1 MRDIG
6 FSRATSELRMAVK
19 ECWLVLSGVAIFS
32 ALVNMLM
39 LVGAIYMLEVYDRVL
54 PSQSIPTLLVLS
66 IAAFILFCAQGFFD
80 FMRGRILI
88 RVGNHLEERLNS
100 RIFDLLSR
108 APQVN
113 QSGPDSAQAPKHLDA
128 IKNFLSSGGPVA
140 FIDLPWIPFFIVIL
154 FLFHWILGAAS
165 LIGGL
170 VIVGLTLYAE
180 MKTREPVVQLG
191 GEIAK
196 KTQFTLLLRRNAEV
210 VGSMG
215 LRQSLVHV
223 YGSQTEAVRLSQ
235 TLLSDLGG
243 GMGAVSRSLRLIM
256 QSGILGL
263 GALLVIWGQASAGII
278 IAGSILFGRALAPV
292 DQVIANWRSFTS
304 ARESWF
310 KLEDLLR
317 AYPAEPERLKLP
329 KPYQSLRVESL
340 SFADVRK
347 QQIILRDISFSLKPG
362 DGLCVIGPSGAGKSS
377 LLRLLVNVWSPTGG
391 RVMLDNAALDQ
402 WPSDD
407 LSNHIGFV
415 PQDVELF
422 TGSIAQNIARF
433 HPQIDSEKVL
443 EAARQAG
450 IHELVLKM
458 KEGYQTQVG
467 ENGASLSAGQRQR
480 VALARAIYGAPFIVA
495 LDEPNSNLD
504 ADGDMALSQ
513 AVRSI
518 RERGGIVIAVSH
530 RPSLLEA
537 FDKILL
543 LRDGRMVACGP
554 KQEIMEK
561 YLASAP
567 ASVKTLQ
574 QAEKPA

>member
-66 IAAFILFCAQGFFD
+66 IAAFFLFCAQGFFD

-196 KTQFTLLLRRNAEV
+196 KAQFTLLLRRNAEV

-317 AYPAEPERLKLP
+317 AYPAERERLKLP

>member
-66 IAAFILFCAQGFFD
+66 IAAFFLFCAQGFFD

-154 FLFHWILGAAS
+154 FMFHWILGAAS

-170 VIVGLTLYAE
+170 FIVGLTLYAE

-196 KTQFTLLLRRNAEV
+196 KAQFTLLLRRNAEV

-317 AYPAEPERLKLP
+317 AYPAERERLKLP